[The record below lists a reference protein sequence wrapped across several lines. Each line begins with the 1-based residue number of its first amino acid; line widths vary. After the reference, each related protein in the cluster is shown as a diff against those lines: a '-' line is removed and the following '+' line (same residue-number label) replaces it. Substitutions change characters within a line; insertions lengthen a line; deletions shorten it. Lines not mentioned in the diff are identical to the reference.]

1 MSCICSY
8 SPKNSSSRRAVR
20 RRFTQQCPDALPMHQ
35 WHPMSPALR
44 TDALSSLRLYLGWVL
59 FIFPLPR
66 RRLYYKVRT
75 PAVRISEELYWLRGV
90 KKILTYTISEDLKSV
105 LKSPQPKHCQIHN
118 RTHLKTEI
126 QQPHTTSKLSNFYPD
141 KSIKD
146 ITEAQSG
153 KPAHTH

>member
-35 WHPMSPALR
+35 WHPISPALR
-44 TDALSSLRLYLGWVL
+44 TDVLSSLRLYLGWVL
-59 FIFPLPR
+59 FIFPTIQTKTLLQSYNPISQDFR
-66 RRLYYKVRT
+66 RVILTK
-75 PAVRISEELYWLRGV
+75 EV
-90 KKILTYTISEDLKSV
+90 KKILTYTISEDVKSV
-105 LKSPQPKHCQIHN
+105 KSPQSKHCQIHN